1 MSKQDLLLV
10 LIAISGELPA
20 DMAEVVIGSA
30 SYTAAVMTRLKQEG
44 YVLVRSQS
52 GCKGYVLR
60 AKGKRYVL
68 SKFEEETAFFLQG
81 AAETSH
87 VKSEIDKRLR
97 LHRMSKV
104 WVFLWKTGIP
114 VFRNEK
120 PELFGTA
127 SGDGRGKPA
136 YYGSL
141 EFKGRTDAIKGSR
154 ACGILLAGESG
165 YIVYHSLSQ
174 RMRWAKKMER
184 TIRSWAERESMGQG
198 SLQRFDAVVM
208 GDTMEFMEE
217 LLLSDGGA
225 KGNLF
230 QVDDIYEHYY
240 YVPVQKEAQIQ
251 VLLLAD
257 VKKRSRLRGFL
268 CTALKQTKHTEYQ
281 ASAGTDRSGNPA
293 YFCYE
298 LDMRQLLRV
307 RQELGWN
314 GQGSIFCFPYQRAVL
329 ETFLGKGARYREIVT
344 EKVMEYL
351 CQEED

>member
-10 LIAISGELPA
+10 MIAISGELPA
-20 DMAEVVIGSA
+20 DMAEVIIGSA
-30 SYTAAVMTRLKQEG
+30 SYTAAVITRLKQEG
-44 YVLVRSQS
+44 YILARSQS
-52 GCKGYVLR
+52 GYKGYVLR

-68 SKFEEETAFFLQG
+68 SKYEGETAFFLQG

-87 VKSEIDKRLR
+87 VKSETTKRLR

-104 WVFLWKTGIP
+104 WVFFWKTGIP

-127 SGDGRGKPA
+127 SENGRGNTA

-154 ACGILLAGESG
+154 ACGMLLSGESG

-184 TIRSWAERESMGQG
+184 SIRSWAERESMKNG
-198 SLQRFDAVVM
+198 RFLRMDAVIM
-208 GDTMEFMEE
+208 GDTMEFLNE
-217 LLLSDGGA
+217 LLVSDGGM
-225 KGNLF
+225 KGDLF
-230 QVDDIYEHYY
+230 QVDDIYEHDYY
-240 YVPVQKEAQIQ
+240 IPMDREALIQ

-257 VKKRSRLRGFL
+257 AGKREKLFQFL
-268 CTALKQTKHTEYQ
+268 CTALKQREDTEYQ
-281 ASAGTDRSGNPA
+281 VSAGIDGEGKPV

-298 LDMRQLLRV
+298 LDMRHLLRV
-307 RQELGWN
+307 KQELEWRQE
-314 GQGSIFCFPYQRAVL
+314 GSIFCFSYQRPVL
-329 ETFLGKGARYREIVT
+329 ELFFGKEAKYCEIVT
-344 EKVMEYL
+344 GKAMEYL
-351 CQEED
+351 SQ

>member
-10 LIAISGELPA
+10 LIAISGEMPA

-68 SKFEEETAFFLQG
+68 SKFEEETAFFLRG

-104 WVFLWKTGIP
+104 WVFFWKTGIP

-120 PELFGTA
+120 PELFGMA
-127 SGDGRGKPA
+127 SESGRGNTA

-154 ACGILLAGESG
+154 ACGILLSGESG

-184 TIRSWAERESMGQG
+184 SIQSWAERECMKSGGFLRM
-198 SLQRFDAVVM
+198 DAVVM
-208 GDTMEFMEE
+208 GDSIDFLND
-217 LLLSDGGA
+217 LLTSDGGM

-240 YVPVQKEAQIQ
+240 YLPMHREALIQ
-251 VLLLAD
+251 VILLTDAG
-257 VKKRSRLRGFL
+257 KREKLRRFL
-268 CTALKQTKHTEYQ
+268 CTALTQTENMEYQ
-281 ASAGTDRSGNPA
+281 VSAGMDGDGNAA

-298 LDMRQLLRV
+298 LDMRHLLRV
-307 RQELGWN
+307 KQELEWRQE
-314 GQGSIFCFPYQRAVL
+314 GSIFCFSYQRPVL
-329 ETFLGKGARYREIVT
+329 EHFFGKEAGYREIVT
-344 EKVMEYL
+344 DKVMDYL
-351 CQEED
+351 SQGE